1 VENAVISR
9 RNPFLKVGV
18 LTLCCAVFPASE
30 GFAQH
35 CEANWTAA
43 YKCLEHCGPCPT
55 TNNRNSNSSNYDY
68 GAAQRAQAAAAAA
81 EAQRQRRDAELERQ
95 RIDAE
100 NKRIAEEAEK
110 QAQFNRDK
118 SEALG
123 QLKGI
128 ASGDDLDS
136 GSGLKGVGS
145 IDSGLKDSPNSSDSS
160 GLKTLPDVNTDPM
173 VVDARNVPTGLPKS
187 VEAEIPHTPSG
198 DRVRKGFEAI
208 QDHDWKVALAWF
220 QDALNHDPG
229 NAGIQRLIDLAQFTM
244 ERAKRPRPSTLPAKP
259 AVHTSTQN
267 QEAMATLDKEID
279 DQMNADLAKSLA
291 DFNRNYLPK
300 HPGLWKPEKPTA
312 AAPTARQATSGATPN
327 PPPADQKA
335 DWNAFFKSIFTRTP
349 VDRTPR
355 SVSAVRD

>member
-1 VENAVISR
+1 MRLPLVALCIAGIVLAASQGSAQSTPAGRSLCDDPSSR
-9 RNPFLKVGV
+9 G
-18 LTLCCAVFPASE
+18 
-30 GFAQH
+30 
-35 CEANWTAA
+35 TAA
-43 YKCLEHCGPCPT
+43 YNRYCGACYPRCGKA
-55 TNNRNSNSSNYDY
+55 RNSNSDN
-68 GAAQRAQAAAAAA
+68 GAAAAAAA
-81 EAQRQRRDAELERQ
+81 EAEAEAAAKRQQDAELQQQ

-100 NKRIAEEAEK
+100 NQRRAEEAAK
-110 QAQFNRDK
+110 QAKFDQDK
-118 SEALG
+118 REALG

-128 ASGDDLDS
+128 ASGDDFDS

-145 IDSGLKDSPNSSDSS
+145 AASGLKDSPNSNDST
-160 GLKTLPDVNTDPM
+160 GLKTLPDANTDPM

-187 VEAEIPHTPSG
+187 VAAEIPDTPAG
-198 DRVRKGFEAI
+198 NRVRKGFEAI

-229 NAGIQRLIDLAQFTM
+229 NAGIQRLIELAQYTM

-259 AVHTSTQN
+259 AVHTSTQDK
-267 QEAMATLDKEID
+267 EALATLDKEID

-312 AAPTARQATSGATPN
+312 AAPTARQATSNATPN

-335 DWNAFFKSIFTRTP
+335 NWNAFFKSIFTRP
-349 VDRTPR
+349 PMDRTPK